1 MNIET
6 EIARL
11 LKLAEPL
18 RKLDDEDPAKGPLTG
33 IIDEVNALRAKQA
46 APVRPPGADI
56 PEPDPEAPHSEF
68 KRGPGRPPKAREAI

>member
-1 MNIET
+1 MTIET
-6 EIARL
+6 EIDRL

-18 RKLDDEDPAKGPLTG
+18 RKLDDEDLAKVPLAG
-33 IIDEVNALRAKQA
+33 IVGEINSLRAQQA

-56 PEPDPEAPHSEF
+56 PEPDPEAPHTEF